1 MPLKLNNNMQEIY
14 NWLTDNKKELMN
26 KFIYNMIPNRR
37 DAEDFYQDLYIIM
50 STKKEDKLL
59 EILNRSTEKNNEM
72 MRYLYIIIRNNLQ
85 SKNSRYYY
93 TYRKPVGSEFNEQ
106 TNQTLSYDN
115 TIKFELLQE
124 IEDDYQKL
132 LKKIKR
138 HFDLQLID
146 NPKSFYEKQLFEM
159 YFEKDN
165 TYRGLGKMLD
175 IPATSIYN
183 TIKKGKLK
191 IEKKFKKD
199 IENINQKLIYYYD
212 ADCN

>member
-1 MPLKLNNNMQEIY
+1 MQEIY